1 MNADLKA
8 GLDATIEIIDALT
21 DFKSIRPYIEKG
33 FDVETCAHWPNDAH
47 DVTTLLLSRVEFR
60 DFDRVKELLELGADV
75 NAKSSSGFMIAD
87 LLLRG
92 HCFYDGHDAGGCE
105 RMLKLLLPY
114 NPPRKVSDSWILD
127 SIQDD
132 PTHPYLTS
140 DLIVEFMKECRRS

>member
-1 MNADLKA
+1 MTADLKA

-33 FDVETCAHWPNDAH
+33 FDVETRAHWPNDAH

-92 HCFYDGHDAGGCE
+92 HSFYDGHDTAGCE
-105 RMLKLLLPY
+105 RMLKLLLSY

-127 SIQDD
+127 SIQYD
-132 PTHPYLTS
+132 PKHPYLTS
-140 DLIVEFMKECRRS
+140 DLIVEFMEECRRS